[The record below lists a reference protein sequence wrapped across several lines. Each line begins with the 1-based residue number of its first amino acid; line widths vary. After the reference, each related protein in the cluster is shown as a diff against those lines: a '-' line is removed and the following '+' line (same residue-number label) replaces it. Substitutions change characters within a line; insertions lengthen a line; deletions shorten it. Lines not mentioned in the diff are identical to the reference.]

1 MTMAWL
7 KLIMLAQIN
16 RYFGVIV
23 PAKLLRY
30 IIGELHAP
38 FSIWF
43 VDLLLQINIMR
54 KSYLLTV
61 FIVVMIALLF
71 AFTAP
76 DKSRR
81 LYKNLKVLPKDI
93 TKPEM
98 DTLMRGIAR
107 SLGVKCDYCHVR
119 NVGKEGLDFASDE
132 EETKLTA
139 RDMMRM
145 QAKINKKYFNVKEA
159 GRPGTKLQVTCYT
172 CHHAQAIP
180 AKKAATPGSQPPQPK
195 PKEG

>member
-1 MTMAWL
+1 M
-7 KLIMLAQIN
+7 K
-16 RYFGVIV
+16 
-23 PAKLLRY
+23 
-30 IIGELHAP
+30 
-38 FSIWF
+38 
-43 VDLLLQINIMR
+43 

-61 FIVVMIALLF
+61 FIVVVIALLF

-119 NVGKEGLDFASDE
+119 NAGKEGLDFASDE

-145 QAKINKKYFNVKEA
+145 RAKINKKYFNVKEA

-180 AKKAATPGSQPPQPK
+180 AKKAAAPGLQPPQPR